1 MPLGSLSRSAL
12 TRRYRRD
19 MITAVHTLIYSDDP
33 PATRAFL
40 RDVLQWSYV
49 SDEVPEGE
57 PEWLIFRTG
66 ASELG
71 VHPTSGEGGFHAPRH
86 HSISLMC
93 DDLDV
98 TVRELAAR
106 GAQFTTD
113 PVDRGFGV
121 VVFMKV
127 PGADDIMLYEPR
139 HAIAYSLE
147 A

>member
-1 MPLGSLSRSAL
+1 MPLSLLSRSAL
-12 TRRYRRD
+12 GRRYRRD
-19 MITAVHTLIYSDDP
+19 MITAVHTLIYSDDA

-40 RDVLQWSYV
+40 RDVLQWPYV
-49 SDEVPEGE
+49 SDDVPEGE

-66 ASELG
+66 PSELG

-93 DDLDV
+93 DDLDA
-98 TVRELAAR
+98 TMDDLASR

-127 PGADDIMLYEPR
+127 PGAEDIMLYEPK
-139 HAIAYSLE
+139 HAIAYTVE

>member
-1 MPLGSLSRSAL
+1 
-12 TRRYRRD
+12 
-19 MITAVHTLIYSDDP
+19 MITAVHTLIYSDDA

-127 PGADDIMLYEPR
+127 PGADDIDARRAEARHRLQPGGVSRLPR
-139 HAIAYSLE
+139 LASAASDSAE
-147 A
+147 N